1 MKIKHSITFHTTH
14 VAYTGNMMK
23 EQGIYSWIMGR
34 KKKKKAQAKR
44 IKNVIKIING
54 IINSQVLV
62 KTHYNTSFGDIKMYH
77 GEWTR

>member
-1 MKIKHSITFHTTH
+1 MDH
-14 VAYTGNMMK
+14 G
-23 EQGIYSWIMGR
+23 EE
-34 KKKKKAQAKR
+34 KKKKAQAKR

-77 GEWTR
+77 EEWTR